1 MRQIKRNEK
10 NNILIVCHG
19 MTLRCFVTRFLHL
32 SVADFESMHNP
43 RNTEIVTIDFKDNI
57 NQPVFE
63 NGRWA
68 VEGIRLRHSVQDSE
82 LGAMIEEGKD

>member
-1 MRQIKRNEK
+1 
-10 NNILIVCHG
+10 

-32 SVADFESMHNP
+32 SVEDFESMHNP

-68 VEGIRLRHSVQDSE
+68 VEGIRLRHYVQDSE
-82 LGAMIEEGKD
+82 LGAMIEEGRD